1 MQAAPNR
8 SVRVD
13 HAFTL
18 IELLVVIS
26 IVALLIAILLPAL
39 QGARSRAR
47 AMQCATSLR
56 QLGVAMTLYQN
67 ENRFFINYG
76 VNRNA
81 SDGFTLWPTWPDLL
95 YRYIVTG
102 QPQSDYTK
110 YRPHFY
116 CSERPYNASDNFTIF
131 RSQGFQTSYG
141 FNYDL
146 MLSTPSNIRSAP
158 FSSTQ
163 ILQPSRNLALAC
175 GGGDN
180 RNYIA
185 YFNYLVSPRY
195 ASHQQSANCLF
206 LDGHVKALKETGVQ
220 ADVATSNAATLRK

>member
-1 MQAAPNR
+1 MQTVSNPSAR
-8 SVRVD
+8 IDS
-13 HAFTL
+13 AFTL
-18 IELLVVIS
+18 IELLVVMS
-26 IVALLIAILLPAL
+26 IVSLLIAVLLPAL

-47 AMQCATSLR
+47 AIKCASTQR

-67 ENRFFINYG
+67 ENRYYVNYG
-76 VNRNA
+76 MNRNP
-81 SDGFTLWPTWPDLL
+81 SDGFSLWPSWPDLL
-95 YRYIVTG
+95 YRYVASGT
-102 QPQSDYTK
+102 PQIDYAK

-116 CSERPYNASDNFTIF
+116 CAERPYDASDNFTIF
-131 RSQGFQTSYG
+131 RSNGFQTSYG

-146 MLSTPSNIRSAP
+146 MLMTPSNVRSTP

-185 YFNYLVSPRY
+185 YFNYLISPRY

-206 LDGHVKALKETGVQ
+206 FDGHVKALNEAGVQ